1 MNKIKNNIIASLAFL
16 LITGGSLFA
25 QKIAVVDITNVLQS
39 MEEYTTAQ
47 EKLDVISAEWRQDIS
62 QEYDD
67 IKSLY
72 NKFQAEQVL
81 LSDELKREREDEI
94 MQREKQVREL
104 QRAKFGPEGELFRK
118 REELVSPI
126 QEKVFS
132 AIQDYAA
139 ESGIDIMLDKSSAA
153 GILFTSAEFDKTDTI
168 KRKLGIRR

>member
-1 MNKIKNNIIASLAFL
+1 MNKIKNKVIVSLAFL
-16 LITGGSLFA
+16 LLVGTGLFA
-25 QKIAVVDITNVLQS
+25 QKIAVVDITNILQS
-39 MEEYTTAQ
+39 MEEYTAAQ
-47 EKLDVISAEWRQDIS
+47 DKLDVISAEWRQDIS
-62 QEYDD
+62 AEYDD

-81 LSDELKREREDEI
+81 LSSELKTEREEEI
-94 MQREKQVREL
+94 MLREKQVREL

-132 AIQDYAA
+132 AIQSYAA

-153 GILFTSAEFDKTDTI
+153 GILFTSDEFDKTDTI
-168 KRKLGIRR
+168 KRKLGIRK